1 MTIAPDLP
9 RLLTA
14 REAAD
19 HLRITPDHLYR
30 LVARGVLPAIR
41 FTKGGVLRF
50 RPADLQAALSDPV
63 CGCRT
68 SVHEAVEPAAPEGS
82 ARSRSAADPSPVSL
96 EAS

>member
-1 MTIAPDLP
+1 MAIAPDLP

-14 REAAD
+14 REAAE

-30 LVARGVLPAIR
+30 LVGRGVIPGLR
-41 FTKGGVLRF
+41 LTEHGSLRF
-50 RPADLQAALSDPV
+50 KVEDIEAALTERV
-63 CGCRT
+63 CGCGT
-68 SVHEAVEPAAPEGS
+68 SREAVEPAAPEGS